1 MQQWWIQHINF
12 TKQFKTSCIQINLQ
26 CSIYLH
32 WSVGQHRVAFN
43 GPTWGCRSRSEP
55 SSPPSSARSGTSGCI
70 QRPSFTEKAT
80 ISSSFASH
88 PDCLF
93 AESFPFFLLK
103 MTFKSQRWQFTI
115 TNLQRAI
122 NLRQRS
128 VNLLFS
134 PPCICSKLK
143 YLFTEGSIILQ
154 YMFLN
159 MFFFFIFFHLLRAF
173 AESWNAF
180 SSKTPTGWPDAP
192 CICSKRNISAEG
204 GEKQVEKQKERSW
217 KCQLVF
223 AWHWRHLELY
233 GVKWL

>member
-32 WSVGQHRVAFN
+32 WSVGQHRVALMGQHGEATQGHSLLRLLLLLAAEHRDAPN
-43 GPTWGCRSRSEP
+43 VRASLK
-55 SSPPSSARSGTSGCI
+55 
-70 QRPSFTEKAT
+70 RPR
-80 ISSSFASH
+80 
-88 PDCLF
+88 
-93 AESFPFFLLK
+93 FLLPSPATRIASLPNHSLSFFWK
-103 MTFKSQRWQFTI
+103 WLLNLKGDNSI

-154 YMFLN
+154 YILFYGGGE
-159 MFFFFIFFHLLRAF
+159 IFFSHLLCAF
-173 AESWNAF
+173 AEIWDSF
-180 SSKTPTGWPDAP
+180 SPKTPTGWPDAP
-192 CICSKRNISAEG
+192 CICSKRNISAE
-204 GEKQVEKQKERSW
+204 EAENANWS
-217 KCQLVF
+217 LL
-223 AWHWRHLELY
+223 HLEH
-233 GVKWL
+233 